1 MKLHTFLSLKR
12 HFASRNLLNLS
23 ERHGMISNFFP
34 REQGHEIAAFLEKEC
49 RTIYAGFDPT
59 AQSLHVGNLLVI
71 MGLLHAQKAGHRSL
85 ALIGGATAR
94 IGDPSGKN
102 SERQSLSS
110 DTIQNNTTGIKKNLK
125 HIFKHFKKMHNIEAP
140 EIEII
145 NNEDW
150 YKNWNFVDFLS
161 EYGKH
166 FRLSKMLAK
175 ESVKKRLEDVHKRA
189 DPDGGMS
196 FLEFNYQVLQAYD
209 WLHLSEKHNCLIQLG
224 GHDQMGNISA
234 GHDFIKR
241 VTGKTAYGLLLPLV
255 TTESGQKLGK
265 SEGNAVWLSPDLT
278 SSFDFYQYFVRIPD
292 AQVEQM
298 LNYFTFMPANEIK
311 DLIKVGQ
318 KYPEKREPQ
327 IRLASEV
334 TQLVHGLKG
343 LEIAEKT
350 TQILYN
356 KSDQDVLKALRTL
369 SKNDMQHIFQSAKYV
384 RTIYQ
389 PGLTIL
395 DLAMKLNVFKSEK
408 NAQKIIESGG
418 FYVNQCRRTNID
430 ELIIAGDHIL
440 SNDMSLIRIGKKNY
454 IIIDWYQ

>member
-1 MKLHTFLSLKR
+1 
-12 HFASRNLLNLS
+12 
-23 ERHGMISNFFP
+23 MI
-34 REQGHEIAAFLEKEC
+34 
-49 RTIYAGFDPT
+49 
-59 AQSLHVGNLLVI
+59 
-71 MGLLHAQKAGHRSL
+71 
-85 ALIGGATAR
+85 
-94 IGDPSGKN
+94 
-102 SERQSLSS
+102 
-110 DTIQNNTTGIKKNLK
+110 
-125 HIFKHFKKMHNIEAP
+125 
-140 EIEII
+140 
-145 NNEDW
+145 
-150 YKNWNFVDFLS
+150 DF
-161 EYGKH
+161 
-166 FRLSKMLAK
+166 
-175 ESVKKRLEDVHKRA
+175 
-189 DPDGGMS
+189 
-196 FLEFNYQVLQAYD
+196 Q
-209 WLHLSEKHNCLIQLG
+209 
-224 GHDQMGNISA
+224 
-234 GHDFIKR
+234 
-241 VTGKTAYGLLLPLV
+241 
-255 TTESGQKLGK
+255 
-265 SEGNAVWLSPDLT
+265 
-278 SSFDFYQYFVRIPD
+278 
-292 AQVEQM
+292 
-298 LNYFTFMPANEIK
+298 

-395 DLAMKLNVFKSEK
+395 DLAMKLNVFKKEK

-454 IIIDWYQ
+454 VIIDWYQ